1 MSSHRVHTRPAH
13 RAGNTAAPTSV
24 VPADVASFL
33 EDAVH
38 FPGGH
43 APRVVQP
50 QSEGDVAGLLLT
62 ERCLLAVGAQSSLTG
77 GATPMG
83 ETVVSTDRMN
93 QVLAVGPSSI
103 TVQAGVSLRD
113 LQERAAAQG
122 AHYPP
127 VPTFDGAAAGGVVAT
142 NAAGAAT
149 FKYGSTRDWVRG
161 LTVVLPAGGVLEL
174 ERGEVTAHP
183 DGYFELVGETT
194 TCRVPIPTYRMP
206 DVVKHSAGYF
216 ARPGMDLIDLF
227 IGSEGTL
234 GIVTSVTF
242 KLVPH
247 VPNTCLLWV
256 TFPDERTAIDLV
268 VTLRNEARETWR
280 TADPRGIDVAAIEH
294 LDRRSLELLREDG
307 ADQRHGVSVPK
318 DAVVALLAQVELP
331 GGTPF
336 STQDAYDQIANA
348 LGGDAPDTPLT
359 RLSRLIARFG
369 ALERVELVLPEDRR
383 RQRQFVD
390 LREAVPE
397 AVNSRVRAAQRQSSR
412 IYKTAADMI
421 VPVDRFEDSL
431 RAYRGAFDQHAL
443 DYAIWGHISDGNVHP
458 NVIPRTSD
466 DVRLGQQ
473 AILECGRQI
482 IAMGG
487 CPLAEHGV
495 GRSPVK
501 QALLRELY
509 GETGIQQMRQL
520 KSALDPDCRLAPGV
534 LFPKRDPS

>member
-1 MSSHRVHTRPAH
+1 
-13 RAGNTAAPTSV
+13 
-24 VPADVASFL
+24 
-33 EDAVH
+33 
-38 FPGGH
+38 
-43 APRVVQP
+43 
-50 QSEGDVAGLLLT
+50 
-62 ERCLLAVGAQSSLTG
+62 
-77 GATPMG
+77 
-83 ETVVSTDRMN
+83 
-93 QVLAVGPSSI
+93 
-103 TVQAGVSLRD
+103 
-113 LQERAAAQG
+113 
-122 AHYPP
+122 
-127 VPTFDGAAAGGVVAT
+127 
-142 NAAGAAT
+142 
-149 FKYGSTRDWVRG
+149 
-161 LTVVLPAGGVLEL
+161 
-174 ERGEVTAHP
+174 
-183 DGYFELVGETT
+183 
-194 TCRVPIPTYRMP
+194 MP

-397 AVNSRVRAAQRQSSR
+397 AVNSRVRAAQRQSR
-412 IYKTAADMI
+412 
-421 VPVDRFEDSL
+421 PHLQDRGGYD
-431 RAYRGAFDQHAL
+431 
-443 DYAIWGHISDGNVHP
+443 
-458 NVIPRTSD
+458 RT
-466 DVRLGQQ
+466 V
-473 AILECGRQI
+473 RQI
-482 IAMGG
+482 RRQ
-487 CPLAEHGV
+487 PSRV
-495 GRSPVK
+495 SRRVRS
-501 QALLRELY
+501 ARFGLCDFGTHL
-509 GETGIQQMRQL
+509 GW
-520 KSALDPDCRLAPGV
+520 
-534 LFPKRDPS
+534 KRASERDSPHIG

>member
-24 VPADVASFL
+24 VSADVASFL
-33 EDAVH
+33 EDAAH

-62 ERCLLAVGAQSSLTG
+62 ERCL
-77 GATPMG
+77 
-83 ETVVSTDRMN
+83 
-93 QVLAVGPSSI
+93 LAVGPSSI

-161 LTVVLPAGGVLEL
+161 LLTVVLPAGGVLEL

-336 STQDAYDQIANA
+336 STQDAYDQIPNA

-421 VPVDRFEDSL
+421 VPFDRFEDSL

-487 CPLAEHGV
+487 GPLAEHGV